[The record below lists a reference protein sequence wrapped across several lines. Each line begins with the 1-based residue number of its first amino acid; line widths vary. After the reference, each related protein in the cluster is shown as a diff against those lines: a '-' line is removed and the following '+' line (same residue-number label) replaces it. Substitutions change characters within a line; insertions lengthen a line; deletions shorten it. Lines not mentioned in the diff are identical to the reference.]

1 MALWE
6 NITESFGGSLVPNLL
21 VGTVVVLVAPIVAP
35 ALFAGI
41 RPVAKTVL
49 KGGVY
54 VYDKAREVVAEAGE
68 QMSDIVAESRAEMAA
83 AASAATA
90 AANRRADGSP
100 SGPTG
105 ESPSG
110 D

>member
-6 NITESFGGSLVPNLL
+6 SITESLGESLVPNLL
-21 VGTVVVLVAPIVAP
+21 VGAAVVLVAPIVAP

-41 RPVAKTVL
+41 RPVAKTVV

-54 VYDKAREVVAEAGE
+54 VFDKAREVVAEAGE
-68 QMSDIVAESRAEMAA
+68 QMSDIVAEARAEMASSA
-83 AASAATA
+83 AAAGRYT
-90 AANRRADGSP
+90 DGR
-100 SGPTG
+100 
-105 ESPSG
+105 PSG